1 MTGTPD
7 LVIRGGTIADGLGGE
22 LFEADVAITNG
33 RISEIG
39 KVSAKGKEEI
49 DARGKLVTPGFV
61 DVHTHY
67 DGQVTWS
74 QDITPSS
81 QNGVTTA
88 IMGNCGVGFAPCR
101 PSDHHRLI
109 QLMEG
114 VEDIPEPVLSA
125 GIPWSWESF
134 PDYMEWL
141 SKRHFDIDIGA
152 QLPHAALRVYVM
164 GERGARRDPSTAEDN
179 RAMAALAGDAVR
191 AGALGFSTSRT
202 LNHRTST
209 GDFTPTLKAGEDE
222 LTAIAGAMHKVGRSV
237 LQFVLD
243 LSTLDE
249 DLPMMLR
256 VAANTQIPVSFSITQ
271 NDKAPQRWRQ
281 TLDMIRDASA
291 RGLSITAQIAARPVG
306 LMLGLEL
313 SRNPFQ
319 THPSYQAIAHL
330 PLKPSGWRGCIS
342 PRCAPRSSARHATAT
357 DDPLFFRPN
366 YDKMYL
372 LGNPPDYEQP
382 PENTLGAQAR
392 RHGQQPEALAYDAML
407 TDDGRGML
415 YVPFLNYS
423 DGNLDAT
430 REMLRDPN
438 SVPGLSDG
446 GAHCGIICDA
456 SFPTYLLTHWTRD
469 RSRGEKLSIP
479 FVVAAQSRKT
489 ALSVGLHDR
498 GVIAPGY
505 KADINVIDYDKLHL
519 HPPKVHYDLPVGG
532 RRLLQ
537 RGRRLRRHH
546 RLRRGD
552 AARRHRHG
560 IASGQIGARRA
571 GQQVPVRRGGGLKP
585 GDSTKPVS
593 FPRRQE
599 RHERLRYASG
609 KFGLRNRLPHQPCPF
624 RVGPQQ
630 QQAGHS

>member
-1 MTGTPD
+1 MTNPD
-7 LVIRGGTIADGLGGE
+7 LVIRGGTVADGNGGE
-22 LFEADVAITNG
+22 LFEADVAITGG
-33 RISEIG
+33 RISEVG
-39 KVSAKGKEEI
+39 KISGKGKEEI

-88 IMGNCGVGFAPCR
+88 IMGNCGVGFAPCK
-101 PSDHHRLI
+101 PADHTRLI

-125 GIPWSWESF
+125 GIPWAWESF
-134 PDYMEWL
+134 PDYMGWL
-141 SKRHFDIDIGA
+141 SKRDFDIDVGA

-179 RAMAALAGDAVR
+179 AAMAKLAGEAVR
-191 AGALGFSTSRT
+191 SGALGFSTSRT

-222 LTAIAGAMHKVGRSV
+222 LTAIAGAMHREGRSV

-243 LSTLDE
+243 LSTIDE

-256 VAANTQIPVSFSITQ
+256 VADTTKCPISFSITQ

-281 TLDMIRDASA
+281 TLDEINAA
-291 RGLSITAQIAARPVG
+291 AQRGLSITAQIAARPVG
-306 LMLGLEL
+306 LLLGLEL

-319 THPSYQAIAHL
+319 THPSYKAIAHL
-330 PLKPSGWRGCIS
+330 PLKERL
-342 PRCAPRSSARHATAT
+342 ARLHQSEIRQAILSETATAT

-366 YDKMYL
+366 YDKMFL
-372 LGNPPDYEQP
+372 LGDPPDYEQP
-382 PENTLGAQAR
+382 PENALGPRAR
-392 RHGQQPEALAYDAML
+392 KQGRKPEELAYDAML
-407 TDDGRGML
+407 SDEGRGML
-415 YVPFLNYS
+415 YVPFLNYA

-430 REMLRDPN
+430 REMLIDPQ

-469 RSRGEKLSIP
+469 RKRGEKLSIP

-489 ALSVGLHDR
+489 ALSVGLTDR
-498 GVIAPGY
+498 GLIAPGY
-505 KADINVIDYDKLHL
+505 KADVNVIDYDRLHL

-537 RGRRLRRHH
+537 DVDGYEATIVSGVVTRRHGAATGRRPGKLI
-546 RLRRGD
+546 RG
-552 AARRHRHG
+552 AQG
-560 IASGQIGARRA
+560 
-571 GQQVPVRRGGGLKP
+571 VV
-585 GDSTKPVS
+585 
-593 FPRRQE
+593 
-599 RHERLRYASG
+599 
-609 KFGLRNRLPHQPCPF
+609 N
-624 RVGPQQ
+624 
-630 QQAGHS
+630 

>member
-1 MTGTPD
+1 MADNPD
-7 LVIRGGTIADGLGGE
+7 LVIRGGGIADGLGGE
-22 LFEADVAITNG
+22 LFEADVAITGG
-33 RISEIG
+33 RITEVG
-39 KVSAKGKEEI
+39 RVSGKGKEEI
-49 DARGKLVTPGFV
+49 DAKGKLVAPGFV

-88 IMGNCGVGFAPCR
+88 VMGNCGVGFAPCR
-101 PSDHHRLI
+101 PSDHQRLI

-125 GIPWSWESF
+125 GLPWAWESF
-134 PDYMEWL
+134 PDYMDWL
-141 SKRHFDIDIGA
+141 SQRSFDMDIGA

-164 GERGARRDPSTAEDN
+164 GERGARRDPATPEDN
-179 RAMAALAGDAVR
+179 RAMSALAGDAVR

-222 LTAIAGAMHKVGRSV
+222 LTAIAGAMHKAGRSV

-243 LSTLDE
+243 QGSIEE

-256 VAANTQIPVSFSITQ
+256 VAENTKCPISFSVAQ
-271 NDKAPQRWRQ
+271 ADKAPRRWRQ
-281 TLDMIRDASA
+281 TLDTINAACD

-306 LMLGLEL
+306 LLLGLEL

-319 THPSYQAIAHL
+319 THPSYQAIARL
-330 PLKPSGWRGCIS
+330 PLAERLTRLRQPEVRAAILNET
-342 PRCAPRSSARHATAT
+342 ATAT

-366 YDKMYL
+366 YEKIYL
-372 LGNPPDYEQP
+372 LGDPPDYEQP
-382 PENTLGAQAR
+382 PENALGPQAR
-392 RHGQQPEALAYDAML
+392 RQGKQPEELAYDAML
-407 TDDGRGML
+407 SDDGRGML
-415 YVPFLNYS
+415 YVPFLNYA
-423 DGNLDAT
+423 DGNLDAV
-430 REMLRDPN
+430 REMLRDPH

-489 ALSVGLHDR
+489 ALSVGLCDR

-505 KADINVIDYDKLHL
+505 KADVNVIDYDGLHL
-519 HPPKVHYDLPVGG
+519 HPPKVHYDLPMSG

-537 RGRRLRRHH
+537 QVDGYDATIVSGVVTQRG
-546 RLRRGD
+546 GS
-552 AARRHRHG
+552 AT
-560 IASGQIGARRA
+560 GARPGRL
-571 GQQVPVRRGGGLKP
+571 VRGAQR
-585 GDSTKPVS
+585 D
-593 FPRRQE
+593 RRQ
-599 RHERLRYASG
+599 
-609 KFGLRNRLPHQPCPF
+609 FGAA
-624 RVGPQQ
+624 
-630 QQAGHS
+630 AG

>member
-1 MTGTPD
+1 MTANPD
-7 LVIRGGTIADGLGGE
+7 IVIRGGTIADGRGGD
-22 LFEADVAITNG
+22 LFEADVAIKDG
-33 RISEIG
+33 CISEVG
-39 KVSAKGKEEI
+39 KVSGKGKEEI
-49 DARGKLVTPGFV
+49 DAKGKLVAPGFV

-67 DGQVTWS
+67 DGQVTWA

-88 IMGNCGVGFAPCR
+88 IMGNCGVGFAPCK
-101 PSDHHRLI
+101 PADHVRLI

-141 SKRHFDIDIGA
+141 SKRNFDIDVGA

-179 RAMAALAGDAVR
+179 RAMAALAREAVR
-191 AGALGFSTSRT
+191 SGALGFSTSRT

-209 GDFTPTLKAGEDE
+209 GDYTPTLKAGEDE
-222 LTAIAGAMHKVGRSV
+222 LTAIAGAMQAEGRSV

-243 LSTLDE
+243 LSTIHE

-256 VAANTQIPVSFSITQ
+256 VAENTKCPVSFSITQ

-281 TLDMIRDASA
+281 TLAEINEAAA

-319 THPSYQAIAHL
+319 THPSYRAIANL
-330 PLKPSGWRGCIS
+330 PLAERV
-342 PRCAPRSSARHATAT
+342 ARLRQPEVRAAILSENATAT

-382 PENTLGAQAR
+382 PENTLGARAR
-392 RHGQQPEALAYDAML
+392 REGKQPEELAYDAML

-415 YVPFLNYS
+415 YVPFLNYA

-430 REMLRDPN
+430 REMLRDPR

-479 FVVAAQSRKT
+479 FVVAVQSRKT
-489 ALSVGLHDR
+489 ALSVGLYDR
-498 GVIAPGY
+498 GLIAAGY
-505 KADINVIDYDKLHL
+505 KADVNVIDYDKLHL

-537 RGRRLRRHH
+537 QVDGY
-546 RLRRGD
+546 D
-552 AARRHRHG
+552 AT
-560 IASGQIGARRA
+560 IVSGM
-571 GQQVPVRRGGGLKP
+571 VTRRGGHATGARP
-585 GDSTKPVS
+585 G
-593 FPRRQE
+593 
-599 RHERLRYASG
+599 RLVRGAQGSVEFGAAAS
-609 KFGLRNRLPHQPCPF
+609 
-624 RVGPQQ
+624 
-630 QQAGHS
+630 

>member
-1 MTGTPD
+1 MAHDPD
-7 LVIRGGTIADGLGGE
+7 LVIRGGNIADGLGGE
-22 LFEADVAITNG
+22 VFEADVAIADG
-33 RISEIG
+33 RIVEVG
-39 KVSAKGKEEI
+39 RVTAKDKEEI
-49 DARGKLVTPGFV
+49 DARGKLVAPGFV
-61 DVHTHY
+61 DVHTPY

-101 PSDHHRLI
+101 PSDHVRLI

-114 VEDIPEPVLSA
+114 VEDIPEPVLSG
-125 GIPWSWESF
+125 GIHCAWDSYE
-134 PDYMEWL
+134 DYMDGL
-141 SKRHFDIDIGA
+141 SQRSFDMDVGA

-164 GERGARRDPSTAEDN
+164 GERGARRDPAASEDN
-179 RAMAALAGDAVR
+179 SAMAALAGDAVR

-243 LSTLDE
+243 QGNIHE

-256 VAANTQIPVSFSITQ
+256 VAENSKCPISFSITQ
-271 NDKAPQRWRQ
+271 ADKAPRRWRQ
-281 TLDMIRDASA
+281 TLDTIKEASA
-291 RGLSITAQIAARPVG
+291 RGLAITAQIAARPVG
-306 LMLGLEL
+306 LLLGLEL
-313 SRNPFQ
+313 SRNPVQ
-319 THPSYQAIAHL
+319 THSSYRAIA
-330 PLKPSGWRGCIS
+330 KPPPG
-342 PRCAPRSSARHATAT
+342 ARLLRLRQPDVRAAILSETPTST

-372 LGNPPDYEQP
+372 LGDPPDYEQP
-382 PENTLGAQAR
+382 PENALGAQAR
-392 RHGQQPEALAYDAML
+392 RQGRQPEQLAYDAML
-407 TDDGRGML
+407 SDHGRGML
-415 YVPFLNYS
+415 YVPFLNYA
-423 DGNLDAT
+423 DGNLDAVH
-430 REMLRDPN
+430 EMLRDPH
-438 SVPGLSDG
+438 SMPGLSDG

-469 RSRGEKLSIP
+469 RKRGEKLSIP

-489 ALSVGLHDR
+489 ALSVGLYDR

-505 KADINVIDYDKLHL
+505 KADINIIDYDRLHL

-537 RGRRLRRHH
+537 QVDGYDATIVSGVVTQRGGR
-546 RLRRGD
+546 
-552 AARRHRHG
+552 AT
-560 IASGQIGARRA
+560 GARPGRL
-571 GQQVPVRRGGGLKP
+571 VRGAQG
-585 GDSTKPVS
+585 
-593 FPRRQE
+593 
-599 RHERLRYASG
+599 RL
-609 KFGLRNRLPHQPCPF
+609 Q
-624 RVGPQQ
+624 
-630 QQAGHS
+630 

>member
-1 MTGTPD
+1 MNSPD
-7 LVIRGGTIADGLGGE
+7 LVIRGGTVADGGGGE
-22 LFEADVAITNG
+22 LYEADVAVTGG
-33 RISEIG
+33 RISEVG
-39 KVSAKGKEEI
+39 KVAARGREEI
-49 DARGKLVTPGFV
+49 DARGRLVTPGFV

-88 IMGNCGVGFAPCR
+88 IMGNCGVGFAPCK
-101 PSDHHRLI
+101 PSDHTRLI

-125 GIPWSWESF
+125 GIPWAWESF
-134 PDYMEWL
+134 PDYMDWL
-141 SKRHFDIDIGA
+141 SKRDFDIDVGA

-179 RAMAALAGDAVR
+179 AAMARLAGEAVR
-191 AGALGFSTSRT
+191 SGALGFSTSRT

-222 LTAIAGAMHKVGRSV
+222 LTAIAGAMHGQGRSV

-243 LSTLDE
+243 LSTIHE

-256 VAANTQIPVSFSITQ
+256 VADTTKCPISFSITQ
-271 NDKAPQRWRQ
+271 NDRAPQRWRQ
-281 TLDMIRDASA
+281 TLDEINAAAR

-306 LMLGLEL
+306 LLLGLEL

-319 THPSYQAIAHL
+319 THPSYKAIAHL
-330 PLKPSGWRGCIS
+330 PLKERL
-342 PRCAPRSSARHATAT
+342 ARLRRPEVRAAIMREMATAT
-357 DDPLFFRPN
+357 DDPLFFKPN
-366 YDKMYL
+366 YDKMFL
-372 LGNPPDYEQP
+372 LGDPPDYEQP
-382 PENTLGAQAR
+382 PENALGPQAR
-392 RHGQQPEALAYDAML
+392 KQGRQPEELAYDAML
-407 TDDGRGML
+407 SDEGRGML
-415 YVPFLNYS
+415 YVPFLNYA

-430 REMLRDPN
+430 REMLTDPQ

-469 RSRGEKLSIP
+469 RTRGEKLSIP

-489 ALSVGLHDR
+489 ALSVGLSDR
-498 GVIAPGY
+498 GLLAPGY
-505 KADINVIDYDKLHL
+505 KADVNVIDYDRLHL

-537 RGRRLRRHH
+537 DVDGYDATIVSGVVTRRHGEATGQRPG
-546 RLRRGD
+546 RLIRG
-552 AARRHRHG
+552 AQG
-560 IASGQIGARRA
+560 MQ
-571 GQQVPVRRGGGLKP
+571 
-585 GDSTKPVS
+585 
-593 FPRRQE
+593 
-599 RHERLRYASG
+599 
-609 KFGLRNRLPHQPCPF
+609 
-624 RVGPQQ
+624 
-630 QQAGHS
+630 

>member
-7 LVIRGGTIADGLGGE
+7 LVIRGGSIADGQGGD
-22 LFEADVAITNG
+22 LYEADVAISDG
-33 RISEIG
+33 RITEVG
-39 KVSAKGKEEI
+39 KVLSKGKEEI
-49 DARGKLVTPGFV
+49 AAKGKLVTPGFV

-88 IMGNCGVGFAPCR
+88 IMGNCGVGFAPCK
-101 PSDHHRLI
+101 PADHQRLI

-164 GERGARRDPSTAEDN
+164 GERGARRDPSTLEDN
-179 RAMAALAGDAVR
+179 KAMAALAGDAVR

-222 LTAIAGAMHKVGRSV
+222 LTAIAGAMHGVGRSV

-243 LSTLDE
+243 LSTIHE

-256 VAANTQIPVSFSITQ
+256 VAENTKCPISFSITQ
-271 NDKAPQRWRQ
+271 NDKAPERWRQ
-281 TLDMIRDASA
+281 TLASINEASA

-306 LMLGLEL
+306 LLLGLEL

-319 THPSYQAIAHL
+319 THPSYNAIAKL
-330 PLKPSGWRGCIS
+330 PLDERL
-342 PRCAPRSSARHATAT
+342 ARLHQPEVRAAILSETATST

-372 LGNPPDYEQP
+372 LGDPPDYEQP

-392 RHGQQPEALAYDAML
+392 RQGRKPQELAYDAML
-407 TDDGRGML
+407 TNDGRGML
-415 YVPFLNYS
+415 YVPFLNYA

-430 REMLRDPN
+430 REMLRDPC

-469 RSRGEKLSIP
+469 RTRGEKLSIP

-489 ALSVGLHDR
+489 ALSVGLYDR
-498 GVIAPGY
+498 GIIAPGY

-537 RGRRLRRHH
+537 QVDGYDATIVSGAVTQREGTATGNRSGRLVRGAQGNLH
-546 RLRRGD
+546 
-552 AARRHRHG
+552 
-560 IASGQIGARRA
+560 
-571 GQQVPVRRGGGLKP
+571 
-585 GDSTKPVS
+585 
-593 FPRRQE
+593 
-599 RHERLRYASG
+599 
-609 KFGLRNRLPHQPCPF
+609 
-624 RVGPQQ
+624 
-630 QQAGHS
+630 

>member
-1 MTGTPD
+1 MNARANAMTASPETANPD
-7 LVIRGGTIADGLGGE
+7 LVIRGGTIADGRGGD
-22 LFEADVAITNG
+22 LFEADVAIKDG
-33 RISEIG
+33 RIAEIG
-39 KVSAKGKEEI
+39 KVLGKGTEEI
-49 DARGKLVTPGFV
+49 DARGKLVAPGFV

-101 PSDHHRLI
+101 RDDHLRLI

-134 PDYMEWL
+134 PDYMDWL

-164 GERGARRDPSTAEDN
+164 GERGARRDPSTEQDN
-179 RAMAALAGDAVR
+179 KAMAALAREAVR

-222 LTAIAGAMHKVGRSV
+222 LTAIAQAMHEQGRSV

-243 LSTLDE
+243 LSSLNE

-256 VAANTQIPVSFSITQ
+256 VAENTKCPITFSITQ

-281 TLDMIRDASA
+281 TLDDINRAAA

-306 LMLGLEL
+306 LLLGLEL

-319 THPSYQAIAHL
+319 THPSYRAIAQL
-330 PLKPSGWRGCIS
+330 PLAERLARLRQAEMRAAILSE
-342 PRCAPRSSARHATAT
+342 SASAT

-372 LGNPPDYEQP
+372 LGDPPDYEQP
-382 PENTLGAQAR
+382 PENALGPQAR
-392 RHGQQPEALAYDAML
+392 RQGRQPEELAYDAML
-407 TDDGRGML
+407 SDEGRGML
-415 YVPFLNYS
+415 YVPFLNYA

-430 REMLRDPN
+430 REMLKDPRA
-438 SVPGLSDG
+438 VPGLSDG

-469 RSRGEKLSIP
+469 RTRGEKLSIP

-489 ALSVGLHDR
+489 ALSVGLTDR
-498 GVIAPGY
+498 GLLAPGY
-505 KADINVIDYDKLHL
+505 KADVNVIDYDRLHL

-537 RGRRLRRHH
+537 QVDGY
-546 RLRRGD
+546 D
-552 AARRHRHG
+552 AT
-560 IASGQIGARRA
+560 IVSGVVTQ
-571 GQQVPVRRGGGLKP
+571 RGGRATGMRPGRLVRGAQGGVRGLNA
-585 GDSTKPVS
+585 TA
-593 FPRRQE
+593 
-599 RHERLRYASG
+599 L
-609 KFGLRNRLPHQPCPF
+609 
-624 RVGPQQ
+624 
-630 QQAGHS
+630 

>member
-1 MTGTPD
+1 MTQPD
-7 LVIRGGTIADGLGGE
+7 LVIRGGTVADGSGGD
-22 LFEADVAITNG
+22 LYDADVAISNG
-33 RISEIG
+33 RIIEVG
-39 KVSAKGKEEI
+39 KVGGAGREEI

-74 QDITPSS
+74 HDISPSS

-101 PSDHHRLI
+101 PADHQRLI

-114 VEDIPEPVLSA
+114 VEDIPEPVLEA
-125 GIPWSWESF
+125 GIPWEWESF

-141 SKRHFDIDIGA
+141 GKRAFDLDIGA

-164 GERGARRDPSTAEDN
+164 GERGARRDPATAEDN
-179 RAMAALAGDAVR
+179 RAMAALARDAVK

-209 GDFTPTLKAGEDE
+209 GDYTPTLKAGEDE
-222 LTAIAGAMHKVGRSV
+222 LTTIAQAMHSAGRSV

-243 LSTLDE
+243 ISTIHE

-256 VAANTQIPVSFSITQ
+256 IADATKCPISFSVTQ
-271 NDKAPQRWRQ
+271 NDRAPQRWRQ
-281 TLDMIRDASA
+281 TLAEINAAAA
-291 RGLSITAQIAARPVG
+291 RGLSVTAQIAARPVG
-306 LMLGLEL
+306 LLLGLEL
-313 SRNPFQ
+313 SRNPLQ

-330 PLKPSGWRGCIS
+330 PLDERV
-342 PRCAPRSSARHATAT
+342 ARMRDPELRAAILGEQASAT
-357 DDPLFFRPN
+357 DDPLFFKPN

-372 LGNPPDYEQP
+372 LGDPPDYEQP
-382 PENTLGAQAR
+382 PERSLGAQAR
-392 RHGQQPEALAYDAML
+392 ARGCRPEELAYDAML
-407 TDDGRGML
+407 TDGGRGML

-430 REMLRDPN
+430 YEMLRDPR

-469 RSRGEKLSIP
+469 RKRGDRLSIP

-489 ALSVGLHDR
+489 ALSVGLDDR
-498 GVIAPGY
+498 GLLAPGY
-505 KADINVIDYDKLHL
+505 RADINVIDYDRLHL

-532 RRLLQ
+532 RRLMQ
-537 RGRRLRRHH
+537 DVDGYEATIVSGVVTRRH
-546 RLRRGD
+546 GE
-552 AARRHRHG
+552 AT
-560 IASGQIGARRA
+560 GARPGRL
-571 GQQVPVRRGGGLKP
+571 VRGAR
-585 GDSTKPVS
+585 
-593 FPRRQE
+593 
-599 RHERLRYASG
+599 SG
-609 KFGLRNRLPHQPCPF
+609 VQ
-624 RVGPQQ
+624 
-630 QQAGHS
+630 

>member
-1 MTGTPD
+1 MSNPD
-7 LVIRGGTIADGLGGE
+7 LVIRGGTIADGSGGE
-22 LFEADVAITNG
+22 LFEADVAITGG
-33 RISEIG
+33 RISEVG
-39 KVSAKGKEEI
+39 KVAGKGTEEI
-49 DARGKLVTPGFV
+49 DARGRLVTPGFV

-74 QDITPSS
+74 HDITPSS

-101 PSDHHRLI
+101 PEDHTRLI

-125 GIPWSWESF
+125 GIPWAWESF
-134 PDYMEWL
+134 PDYMGWL
-141 SKRHFDIDIGA
+141 GKRDFDIDIGA

-179 RAMAALAGDAVR
+179 AAMARLAGEAVR

-222 LTAIAGAMHKVGRSV
+222 LTAIAGAMQREGRSV

-243 LSTLDE
+243 LSTINE

-256 VAANTQIPVSFSITQ
+256 VADETRCPISFSITQ
-271 NDKAPQRWRQ
+271 NDRAPRRWRQ
-281 TLDMIRDASA
+281 TLDEIDAA
-291 RGLSITAQIAARPVG
+291 AKRGLSVTAQIAARPVG
-306 LMLGLEL
+306 LLLGLEL

-319 THPSYQAIAHL
+319 THPSYKAVAHL
-330 PLKPSGWRGCIS
+330 PLRE
-342 PRCAPRSSARHATAT
+342 RLARLRQPEVRAAILSEAATAT

-366 YDKMYL
+366 YDKMFL
-372 LGNPPDYEQP
+372 LGDPPDYEQAP
-382 PENTLGAQAR
+382 DRALGPQAR
-392 RHGQQPEALAYDAML
+392 KQGRRPEELAYDAML
-407 TDDGRGML
+407 ADDGRGML
-415 YVPFLNYS
+415 YVPFLNYA

-430 REMLRDPN
+430 REMLMDPQ

-469 RSRGEKLSIP
+469 RKRGEKLSIP

-498 GVIAPGY
+498 GLIAAGY
-505 KADINVIDYDKLHL
+505 KADVNVIDYDRLHL

-537 RGRRLRRHH
+537 DVDGYEATIVSGVITRRHGEAMGRRPGKLV
-546 RLRRGD
+546 RG
-552 AARRHRHG
+552 AQG
-560 IASGQIGARRA
+560 MQ
-571 GQQVPVRRGGGLKP
+571 
-585 GDSTKPVS
+585 
-593 FPRRQE
+593 
-599 RHERLRYASG
+599 
-609 KFGLRNRLPHQPCPF
+609 
-624 RVGPQQ
+624 
-630 QQAGHS
+630 

>member
-1 MTGTPD
+1 MTSTPD
-7 LVIRGGTIADGLGGE
+7 LVIRGGTVADGRGGD
-22 LFEADVAITNG
+22 LYEADVSIKDG
-33 RISEIG
+33 RISEVG

-49 DARGKLVTPGFV
+49 DAKGKLVAPGFV

-88 IMGNCGVGFAPCR
+88 IMGNCGVGFAPCK
-101 PSDHHRLI
+101 PDDHVRLI

-134 PDYMEWL
+134 PDYMDWL
-141 SKRHFDIDIGA
+141 SKRNFDIDIGA

-179 RAMAALAGDAVR
+179 KAMAQLAREAVR
-191 AGALGFSTSRT
+191 SGALGFSTSRT

-209 GDFTPTLKAGEDE
+209 GEYTPTLKAGEDE
-222 LTAIAGAMHKVGRSV
+222 LTAIAAAMQGEGRSV

-243 LSTLDE
+243 LSTLHE

-256 VAANTQIPVSFSITQ
+256 VAENTKCPVSFSITQ
-271 NDKAPQRWRQ
+271 NDKAPLRYRQ
-281 TLDMIRDASA
+281 TLAEINAA
-291 RGLSITAQIAARPVG
+291 AAKGLSITAQIAARPVG

-319 THPSYQAIAHL
+319 THPSYRAIAQL
-330 PLKPSGWRGCIS
+330 PLNERV
-342 PRCAPRSSARHATAT
+342 ARLRQPEVRAAILSENATAT

-366 YDKMYL
+366 YEKMYL
-372 LGNPPDYEQP
+372 LGNPPDYEQS
-382 PENTLGAQAR
+382 PENTLGARAR
-392 RHGQQPEALAYDAML
+392 REGKRPEELAYDAML

-415 YVPFLNYS
+415 YVPFLNYA

-430 REMLRDPN
+430 REMLSDPR

-479 FVVAAQSRKT
+479 FVVAVQSRKT
-489 ALSVGLHDR
+489 ALSVGLYDR
-498 GVIAPGY
+498 GLLAPGY
-505 KADINVIDYDKLHL
+505 KADVNVIDYDRLHL

-537 RGRRLRRHH
+537 QVDGYDATIVSGHVTRRDGR
-546 RLRRGD
+546 
-552 AARRHRHG
+552 AT
-560 IASGQIGARRA
+560 GARP
-571 GQQVPVRRGGGLKP
+571 GKLVRGAQGEQ
-585 GDSTKPVS
+585 
-593 FPRRQE
+593 PRFGAA
-599 RHERLRYASG
+599 AS
-609 KFGLRNRLPHQPCPF
+609 
-624 RVGPQQ
+624 
-630 QQAGHS
+630 

>member
-1 MTGTPD
+1 MSSAPD
-7 LVIRGGTIADGLGGE
+7 TSAPDIVIRGGTVADGNGGA
-22 LFEADVAITNG
+22 LYEADVAITGG
-33 RISEIG
+33 RISDVG
-39 KVSAKGKEEI
+39 KVSGKGKEEI

-101 PSDHHRLI
+101 PADHTRLI

-125 GIPWSWESF
+125 GIPWEWESF
-134 PDYMEWL
+134 PDYMDWL
-141 SKRHFDIDIGA
+141 SKRSFDVDIGA

-164 GERGARRDPSTAEDN
+164 GERGARRDPSTPEDN
-179 RAMAALAGDAVR
+179 QQMARLAGDAVR

-222 LTAIAGAMHKVGRSV
+222 LTAIAGAMHGVGRSV

-243 LSTLDE
+243 LSTINE

-256 VAANTQIPVSFSITQ
+256 VAETTKCPISFSITQ
-271 NDKAPQRWRQ
+271 NDRAPRRWRE
-281 TLDMIRDASA
+281 TLDTINAA
-291 RGLSITAQIAARPVG
+291 TGRGLSITAQIAARPVG

-319 THPSYQAIAHL
+319 THPSYRAIAHL
-330 PLKPSGWRGCIS
+330 PLAERL
-342 PRCAPRSSARHATAT
+342 ARLRQPEVRAAILAENASDT

-392 RHGQQPEALAYDAML
+392 RLGRRPEELAYDAML
-407 TDDGRGML
+407 TDEGRGML

-430 REMLRDPN
+430 REMLMDPN

-489 ALSVGLHDR
+489 ALSVGLTDR
-498 GVIAPGY
+498 GLLAPGY
-505 KADINVIDYDKLHL
+505 KADVNVIDYARLHL

-537 RGRRLRRHH
+537 QVDGY
-546 RLRRGD
+546 D
-552 AARRHRHG
+552 AT
-560 IASGQIGARRA
+560 IISGVVTQ
-571 GQQVPVRRGGGLKP
+571 RGGVATGAKP
-585 GDSTKPVS
+585 G
-593 FPRRQE
+593 
-599 RHERLRYASG
+599 RLIRGA
-609 KFGLRNRLPHQPCPF
+609 
-624 RVGPQQ
+624 
-630 QQAGHS
+630 QALN

>member
-1 MTGTPD
+1 MAHNPD
-7 LVIRGGTIADGLGGE
+7 LVIRGGTVADGLGGE
-22 LFEADVAITNG
+22 LFEADVAITDG
-33 RISEIG
+33 RITEVGRVASQ
-39 KVSAKGKEEI
+39 GKEEI
-49 DARGKLVTPGFV
+49 DAKGKLVAPGFV

-74 QDITPSS
+74 HDITPSS

-88 IMGNCGVGFAPCR
+88 VMGNCGVGFAPCR
-101 PSDHHRLI
+101 PSDHVRLI

-125 GIPWSWESF
+125 GIPWAWESF
-134 PDYMEWL
+134 PDYMDWL
-141 SKRHFDIDIGA
+141 SRRQFDMDIGA

-164 GERGARRDPSTAEDN
+164 GERGSRRDPSTADDN
-179 RAMAALAGDAVR
+179 KAMAALAGDAVR

-209 GDFTPTLKAGEDE
+209 GDYTPTLKAGEDE
-222 LTAIAGAMHKVGRSV
+222 LTAIAGAMHGAGRSV
-237 LQFVLD
+237 FQFVLD
-243 LSTLDE
+243 LSTIHE

-256 VAANTQIPVSFSITQ
+256 VAENTKIPVTFSVTQ

-281 TLDMIRDASA
+281 TFDTIAEASK
-291 RGLSITAQIAARPVG
+291 RGLSITTQIAARPVG

-330 PLKPSGWRGCIS
+330 PLAERVKRMRQPEVRAAILGE
-342 PRCAPRSSARHATAT
+342 HATST

-366 YDKMYL
+366 YDKIYL

-382 PENTLGAQAR
+382 LENALGPQAR
-392 RHGQQPEALAYDAML
+392 RQGRQPEELAYDAML
-407 TDDGRGML
+407 ADEGRGML
-415 YVPFLNYS
+415 YVTFLNYV

-430 REMLRDPN
+430 REMLSAPH

-456 SFPTYLLTHWTRD
+456 SFPTFLLTHWTRD
-469 RSRGEKLSIP
+469 RKRGEKLSIP

-489 ALSVGLHDR
+489 ALSVGLKDR

-505 KADINVIDYDKLHL
+505 KADVNIIDYDRLHL

-532 RRLLQ
+532 RRLM
-537 RGRRLRRHH
+537 
-546 RLRRGD
+546 
-552 AARRHRHG
+552 
-560 IASGQIGARRA
+560 
-571 GQQVPVRRGGGLKP
+571 QQVDGYDATIVSGVVTRRGGAATGARP
-585 GDSTKPVS
+585 G
-593 FPRRQE
+593 
-599 RHERLRYASG
+599 RLVRGAKGSQPQFGAAAS
-609 KFGLRNRLPHQPCPF
+609 
-624 RVGPQQ
+624 
-630 QQAGHS
+630 

>member
-1 MTGTPD
+1 MTVNPD
-7 LVIRGGTIADGLGGE
+7 LVIRGGTIADGHGGE
-22 LFEADVAITNG
+22 LYEADVAISDG
-33 RISEIG
+33 KIAEVG

-49 DARGKLVTPGFV
+49 DARGKLVAPGFV

-88 IMGNCGVGFAPCR
+88 IMGNCGVGFAPCK
-101 PSDHHRLI
+101 PSDHLRLI

-125 GIPWSWESF
+125 GIPWAWESF
-134 PDYMEWL
+134 PDYVEWL
-141 SKRHFDIDIGA
+141 SKLNFDIDVGA

-164 GERGARRDPSTAEDN
+164 GERGARRDPSTPEDN
-179 RAMAALAGDAVR
+179 RAMAQLAREAVR

-222 LTAIAGAMHKVGRSV
+222 LAAIAAAMHSEGRSV

-243 LSTLDE
+243 LSNIHE

-256 VAANTQIPVSFSITQ
+256 VAENTKCPITFSITQ

-281 TLDMIRDASA
+281 TLAEINAA
-291 RGLSITAQIAARPVG
+291 AAKGLSITAQIAARPVG

-319 THPSYQAIAHL
+319 THPSYKAIAKL
-330 PLKPSGWRGCIS
+330 PLAERV
-342 PRCAPRSSARHATAT
+342 ARLRLPEVRAAILSETATAT

-382 PENTLGAQAR
+382 PENTLGARAR
-392 RHGQQPEALAYDAML
+392 REGKRAEELAYDAML
-407 TDDGRGML
+407 TEEGRGML
-415 YVPFLNYS
+415 YVPFLNYA

-430 REMLRDPN
+430 RERLQDPR

-489 ALSVGLHDR
+489 ALSVGLYDR
-498 GVIAPGY
+498 GLIAPGY
-505 KADINVIDYDKLHL
+505 KADVNVIDYDKLHL

-537 RGRRLRRHH
+537 QVDGYDATIVSGVVTQREGRATGARPGKLVRGAQGTAPRL
-546 RLRRGD
+546 D
-552 AARRHRHG
+552 AA
-560 IASGQIGARRA
+560 AS
-571 GQQVPVRRGGGLKP
+571 
-585 GDSTKPVS
+585 
-593 FPRRQE
+593 
-599 RHERLRYASG
+599 
-609 KFGLRNRLPHQPCPF
+609 
-624 RVGPQQ
+624 
-630 QQAGHS
+630 